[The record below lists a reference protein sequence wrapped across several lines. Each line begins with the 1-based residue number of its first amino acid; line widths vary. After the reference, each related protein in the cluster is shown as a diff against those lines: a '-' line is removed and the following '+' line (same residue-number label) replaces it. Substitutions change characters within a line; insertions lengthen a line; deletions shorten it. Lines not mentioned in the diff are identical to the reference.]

1 MIPRPTLEQSV
12 LALSD
17 RDEYK
22 VIIQYIRDERD
33 RFFGDLRQAATSD
46 DVMKIAGSIA
56 TADELLGMLDSKR
69 QWCIFSLQIV
79 SVFSV
84 CGLCRGVDRFPTG
97 QPLCRVLD

>member
-1 MIPRPTLEQSV
+1 MILRPTLEQSV

-22 VIIQYIRDERD
+22 AILQFIRDERE
-33 RFFGDLRQAATSD
+33 RFFGDMRQAATSD

-56 TADELLGMLDSKR
+56 TTDELLNMLDLNK

-84 CGLCRGVDRFPTG
+84 CGLSKGVDWFLTG
-97 QPLCRVLD
+97 QPLCFVYS

>member
-56 TADELLGMLDSKR
+56 TADELLGMLDLNK

-84 CGLCRGVDRFPTG
+84 CGLCKTLEG
-97 QPLCRVLD
+97 